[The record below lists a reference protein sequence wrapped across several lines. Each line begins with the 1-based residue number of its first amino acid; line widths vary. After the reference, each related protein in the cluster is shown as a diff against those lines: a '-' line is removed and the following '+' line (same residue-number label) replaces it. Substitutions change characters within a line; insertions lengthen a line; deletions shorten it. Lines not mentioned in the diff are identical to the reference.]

1 MSWSDYEYEY
11 ADIPPDDGVE
21 TPAAAAAADDVVYV
35 YPGARELAVF
45 HDWYQHYHGY
55 LPAARPSDR

>member
-21 TPAAAAAADDVVYV
+21 TPAAAADDVVYV

-45 HDWYQHYHGY
+45 HDWYQHYHG
-55 LPAARPSDR
+55 

>member
-21 TPAAAAAADDVVYV
+21 TPAAAAADDVVYV

-45 HDWYQHYHGY
+45 HDWYQHYHG
-55 LPAARPSDR
+55 